1 MKLFSGDR
9 VIDAGSDPVG
19 ADSASSGSA
28 PAVKSHAQGEMTL
41 PPLPPIELPFIRK
54 EPPPA
59 PAPDASAMERILG
72 PAPALPVACLER
84 NDAEGVPGPSGVVAH
99 QVVESARDANDR
111 SLDRVEV
118 SRSR

>member
-59 PAPDASAMERILG
+59 PGPDVSAMERILG
-72 PAPALPVACLER
+72 PAPALPVALPTPIGTP
-84 NDAEGVPGPSGVVAH
+84 APVP
-99 QVVESARDANDR
+99 
-111 SLDRVEV
+111 
-118 SRSR
+118 